1 MKSTAWENLFRKY
14 YNEALLYVF
23 SFCHNRALAEDLVQE
38 AYMRAIRS
46 IDEEKDSFK
55 FWLFKV
61 CRNLYFDTLRKNKKV
76 EAITSDMPSNESLV
90 DDVIQK
96 DEYRALYKAISLL
109 KDDFRE
115 IVRLYYFD
123 SMSVKEIASIV
134 DESVDNV
141 KIKLYRARLKLKDIM
156 EAYIRNL
163 ETH

>member
-46 IDEEKDSFK
+46 IDEEKNSFK

-96 DEYRALYKAISLL
+96 DEYLALYKAISLL

-141 KIKLYRARLKLKDIM
+141 KIKLYRARLKLKDIL
-156 EAYIRNL
+156 EAYI
-163 ETH
+163 

>member
-55 FWLFKV
+55 FWLFKM

-141 KIKLYRARLKLKDIM
+141 KIKLYRARLKLKDIL
-156 EAYIRNL
+156 EAYI
-163 ETH
+163 

>member
-76 EAITSDMPSNESLV
+76 EAITSDMPSNESFV

-141 KIKLYRARLKLKDIM
+141 KIKLYRARLKLKDIL
-156 EAYIRNL
+156 EAYI
-163 ETH
+163 

>member
-1 MKSTAWENLFRKY
+1 MISEERLKSTAWENLFRKY

-46 IDEEKDSFK
+46 IDEEKDGFK

-96 DEYRALYKAISLL
+96 DEYRALYKAISIL

-141 KIKLYRARLKLKDIM
+141 KIKLYRARLKLKDIL
-156 EAYIRNL
+156 EAYI
-163 ETH
+163 

>member
-23 SFCHNRALAEDLVQE
+23 SFCLNRALAEDLVQE

-46 IDEEKDSFK
+46 IDEEKDGFK

-141 KIKLYRARLKLKDIM
+141 KIKLYRARLKLKDIL
-156 EAYIRNL
+156 EAYI
-163 ETH
+163 

>member
-46 IDEEKDSFK
+46 IDEEKDGFK

-109 KDDFRE
+109 NDDFRE

-141 KIKLYRARLKLKDIM
+141 KIKLYRARLKLKDIL
-156 EAYIRNL
+156 EAYI
-163 ETH
+163 

>member
-46 IDEEKDSFK
+46 IDEEKDGFK

-96 DEYRALYKAISLL
+96 DEYRALYKAIALL

-141 KIKLYRARLKLKDIM
+141 KIKLYRARLKLKDIL
-156 EAYIRNL
+156 EAYI
-163 ETH
+163 

>member
-46 IDEEKDSFK
+46 IDEEKDGFK

-61 CRNLYFDTLRKNKKV
+61 CRNLYFDTLRKNKKIEGLV
-76 EAITSDMPSNESLV
+76 ADMPSNESLV

-109 KDDFRE
+109 EDDFRE

-141 KIKLYRARLKLKDIM
+141 KIKLYRARLKLKDIL
-156 EAYIRNL
+156 EAYI
-163 ETH
+163 

>member
-90 DDVIQK
+90 DDMIQK

-141 KIKLYRARLKLKDIM
+141 KIKLYRARLKLKDIL
-156 EAYIRNL
+156 EAYI
-163 ETH
+163 

>member
-46 IDEEKDSFK
+46 IDEEKDGFK

-96 DEYRALYKAISLL
+96 DEYRALYKAISIL

-141 KIKLYRARLKLKDIM
+141 KIKLYRARLKLKGIL
-156 EAYIRNL
+156 EAYI
-163 ETH
+163 

>member
-96 DEYRALYKAISLL
+96 DEYRALYKAISIL

-141 KIKLYRARLKLKDIM
+141 KIKLYRARLKLKDIR
-156 EAYIRNL
+156 EAYL
-163 ETH
+163 

>member
-141 KIKLYRARLKLKDIM
+141 KIKLYRARLKLKDIL
-156 EAYIRNL
+156 EA
-163 ETH
+163 

>member
-46 IDEEKDSFK
+46 IDEEKDGFK

-96 DEYRALYKAISLL
+96 DEYRALYKAISIL

-141 KIKLYRARLKLKDIM
+141 KIKLYRARLKLKDIL
-156 EAYIRNL
+156 EAYI
-163 ETH
+163 

>member
-96 DEYRALYKAISLL
+96 DEYRALYKAISIL

-115 IVRLYYFD
+115 VVRLYYFD

-141 KIKLYRARLKLKDIM
+141 KIKLYRARLKLKDIL
-156 EAYIRNL
+156 EAYI
-163 ETH
+163 

>member
-90 DDVIQK
+90 DDVIQGRVP
-96 DEYRALYKAISLL
+96 RAVQSDISFEGRLQRN
-109 KDDFRE
+109 RE
-115 IVRLYYFD
+115 IVLLRLDVRQRDCFD
-123 SMSVKEIASIV
+123 RGRVG
-134 DESVDNV
+134 
-141 KIKLYRARLKLKDIM
+141 
-156 EAYIRNL
+156 
-163 ETH
+163 